1 MSEEHL
7 NEQAEEK
14 PPVPLERTLGFGAGS
29 FLAAG
34 MVDLVAHLGP
44 TGLVVGGIAAYV
56 ASQHG
61 PELASRVRE
70 ALPSPAPL
78 ATKQAGKAHTPR
90 RNGGGRSL
98 LDRALGRFP
107 DAEDMR
113 LEEVDTILVDESE
126 TPVEPSGQVKRP
138 ATQLAHPI
146 RLSRELVLEANDIV
160 GAGINIFGVKG
171 SGKTVAMIRLAEQ
184 FARWHVSEVVF
195 DIKGDAVS
203 LVTDRQPGGSPY
215 APNRYAGVRGRAP
228 RGRSI
233 FKYGLQVVYD
243 LCHWPTPDHMALP
256 LSRVMPAPSKPVP
269 F

>member
-1 MSEEHL
+1 MSEEQPRE
-7 NEQAEEK
+7 EQPEDQHH
-14 PPVPLERTLGFGAGS
+14 VPLTQTLGFGAGT

-107 DAEDMR
+107 EAEDMR

-195 DIKGDAVS
+195 DIKRHTVS
-203 LVTDRQPGGSPY
+203 LVTDPQPNRSPY
-215 APNRYAGVRGRAP
+215 VPN
-228 RGRSI
+228 
-233 FKYGLQVVYD
+233 
-243 LCHWPTPDHMALP
+243 T
-256 LSRVMPAPSKPVP
+256 
-269 F
+269 